1 METFNSTKNLIRKTL
16 LPATGVARMRAV
28 LLATALAVGV
38 GGASAAPISL
48 INHGFETGDLTGWNT
63 IGQVTAASTTN
74 VTTNNGTNYTIS
86 PSQTTMAF
94 LDSYNAGV
102 GTIENFLG
110 LTNGI
115 LQSTS
120 LATGQSSQSLTNGS
134 AISQNF
140 LANAGD
146 TISMFWNY
154 AARDYIPHTDPSFG
168 VLVAPDGSAVIN
180 ILASTTG
187 PGLVTGSDGISGVF
201 SFNQLLTQTGE
212 YKLGFAVTN
221 SGDTSLNAALFLD
234 NQPSACNPS
243 CNPLGSPENPLLPTP
258 DNTPGLF
265 DFSFTVTQP
274 GIPIFI
280 DPIIAIG
287 YDYIVNSGPN
297 IAGVILPNIGDG
309 QYELYGWGG
318 SSFDVLTGVALA
330 GIQFDFAPGGVDRFR
345 VLGIETSAM
354 LDPMDPVAFVTGLT
368 FVSAGTVDMS
378 QIPVTLDVANVPE
391 PMTLS
396 LLGAGLMGICFL
408 RRRAQRTEADK
419 LAA

>member
-1 METFNSTKNLIRKTL
+1 
-16 LPATGVARMRAV
+16 
-28 LLATALAVGV
+28 
-38 GGASAAPISL
+38 
-48 INHGFETGDLTGWNT
+48 
-63 IGQVTAASTTN
+63 
-74 VTTNNGTNYTIS
+74 
-86 PSQTTMAF
+86 MAF

-243 CNPLGSPENPLLPTP
+243 CNPLGSPENPLLPT
-258 DNTPGLF
+258 
-265 DFSFTVTQP
+265 V
-274 GIPIFI
+274 
-280 DPIIAIG
+280 
-287 YDYIVNSGPN
+287 IVKL
-297 IAGVILPNIGDG
+297 V
-309 QYELYGWGG
+309 
-318 SSFDVLTGVALA
+318 VA
-330 GIQFDFAPGGVDRFR
+330 
-345 VLGIETSAM
+345 
-354 LDPMDPVAFVTGLT
+354 
-368 FVSAGTVDMS
+368 
-378 QIPVTLDVANVPE
+378 
-391 PMTLS
+391 
-396 LLGAGLMGICFL
+396 
-408 RRRAQRTEADK
+408 
-419 LAA
+419 